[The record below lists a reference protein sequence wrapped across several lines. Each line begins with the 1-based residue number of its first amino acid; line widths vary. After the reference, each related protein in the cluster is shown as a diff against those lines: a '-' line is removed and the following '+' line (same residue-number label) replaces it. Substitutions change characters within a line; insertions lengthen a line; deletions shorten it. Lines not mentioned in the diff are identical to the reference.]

1 MIVIADSGS
10 TKTDWRI
17 ILPSGDIK
25 EFTTK
30 GLNPFFVNEDD
41 YLEALTYFF
50 PKEFDSTQV
59 KKVFF
64 YGAGCATKERS
75 GVAKLGLQ
83 KFFSNTVV
91 SVYSD
96 VFAAARAVFGNES
109 GIVLILGT
117 GTNVGYYN
125 GMDVVNYTPSLGY
138 AIGDEGS
145 GAYLG
150 KKLLRSWL
158 YAEMPSD
165 LAILFEKQYDLSL
178 GKVLHSL
185 YSEPMP
191 SKFLAGFVPFILEH
205 KSNTFIANIL
215 NKSFSKL
222 MQRHIAKIPM
232 FPKAPIG
239 VVGSVGVLFSENLTN
254 AIVTAGGTITKTV
267 QFPIDELCSFHS
279 SNYL

>member
-17 ILPSGDIK
+17 ILSTGDIK

-41 YLEALTYFF
+41 YLEALTFFF
-50 PKEFDSTQV
+50 PKEIESSQV
-59 KKVFF
+59 QKVFF

-75 GVAKLGLQ
+75 ETATLGLQ
-83 KFFSNTVV
+83 KFFSNADIN
-91 SVYSD
+91 VYSD
-96 VFAAARAVFGNES
+96 VLGAARAVFGHEN
-109 GIVLILGT
+109 GIVAILGT
-117 GTNVGYYN
+117 GTNVGFYN
-125 GMDVVNYTPSLGY
+125 GNEVINYTPSLGY

-158 YAEMPSD
+158 YSEMPSE
-165 LAILFEKQYDLSL
+165 LSNQFEKEYDLSL
-178 GKVLHSL
+178 SKVLHSL

-215 NKSFSKL
+215 NKSFNKL
-222 MQRHIAKIPM
+222 VKRHIVKMPM

-239 VVGSVGVLFSENLTN
+239 VVGSVGILFTDNLNN
-254 AIVTAGGTITKTV
+254 AIIAAGGQISKAI
-267 QFPIDELCSFHS
+267 QYPIDELCSFHG
-279 SNYL
+279 SNDL